1 VKAPVAASCRTR
13 LGGVLAIAVAL
24 AVPAAAAAQVQVRDL
39 VVTLGGSVE
48 GYAGNFS
55 AVSNPLVD
63 STDHAIATVGE
74 LGVRGMLSL
83 YERSGRSLDVLF
95 DSGMRQTAAVGFQF
109 QDYAPREWV
118 GNVSA
123 RFQQRLGTWGSLQL
137 RGGAR
142 ERAVRDRPPPPLF
155 LQPSYGTR
163 QGSLSLVTRSL
174 DGVSLD
180 GTLDFESVNYETP
193 SLLPQLDLL
202 DRRSS
207 GLEIGLR
214 WGYTSTM
221 RFYGGLRWTDY
232 ANQPSYDPA
241 DPYRRDHTIH
251 AGVEWTYAGDV
262 FAQMGLDGTLNR
274 SNGKRP
280 EYDALSFR
288 LLITTPLPGDFSAN
302 LYALLTG
309 KSYIAEVT
317 YARLVPGEEAD
328 NASLAYLQLNRPI
341 ATNLDGGVRF
351 GWTRAETDIGS
362 AYYRR
367 FGMSIQLNY
376 RPMGG

>member
-1 VKAPVAASCRTR
+1 VRLLLPTPCRMRFGGALTVAV
-13 LGGVLAIAVAL
+13 VLAAPSTAT
-24 AVPAAAAAQVQVRDL
+24 AQVKVRDL

-63 STDHAIATVGE
+63 STDHAVATVGE
-74 LGVRGMLSL
+74 LGLRGIVTLL
-83 YERSGRSLDVLF
+83 ERSGRNLELSF
-95 DSGMRQTAAVGFQF
+95 DGGMRQTAAFGFEF

-118 GNVSA
+118 GNLSA

-137 RGGAR
+137 RGGVR

-163 QGSLSLVTRSL
+163 QGSVSLVTRSL

-180 GTLDFESVNYETP
+180 GTFDLESVNYETP

-207 GLEIGLR
+207 GVELGLR
-214 WGYTSTM
+214 WGYTSTV
-221 RFYGGLRWTDY
+221 RFYGGVRWTDY
-232 ANQPSYDPA
+232 TNQPSYDPA
-241 DPYRRDHTIH
+241 DPFRRDHTIH
-251 AGVEWTYAGDV
+251 AGVEWTYAGAA

-288 LLITTPLPGDFSAN
+288 LLITTPLPGDFSAS

-341 ATNLDGGVRF
+341 ATNLDGGIRF

-367 FGMSIQLNY
+367 FGTSIQLNY

>member
-1 VKAPVAASCRTR
+1 VRLLLPTPCRMRFGGALTVAV
-13 LGGVLAIAVAL
+13 VLAAPSTAT
-24 AVPAAAAAQVQVRDL
+24 AQVKVRDL

-63 STDHAIATVGE
+63 STDHAVATVGE
-74 LGVRGMLSL
+74 LGLRGIVTLL
-83 YERSGRSLDVLF
+83 ERSGRNLELSF
-95 DSGMRQTAAVGFQF
+95 DGGMRQTAAFGFEF

-118 GNVSA
+118 GNLSA

-137 RGGAR
+137 RGGVR

-163 QGSLSLVTRSL
+163 QGSVSLVTRSL

-180 GTLDFESVNYETP
+180 GTFDLESVNYETP

-207 GLEIGLR
+207 GVELGLR

-221 RFYGGLRWTDY
+221 RFYGGVRWTDY
-232 ANQPSYDPA
+232 TNQPSYDPA
-241 DPYRRDHTIH
+241 DPFRRDHTIH
-251 AGVEWTYAGDV
+251 AGVEWTYAGAA

-288 LLITTPLPGDFSAN
+288 LLITTPLPGDFSAS

-341 ATNLDGGVRF
+341 ATNLDGGIRF

-367 FGMSIQLNY
+367 FGTSIQLNY

>member
-1 VKAPVAASCRTR
+1 VRLLLPTPCRMRFGGALTVAV
-13 LGGVLAIAVAL
+13 VLAAPSTAT
-24 AVPAAAAAQVQVRDL
+24 AQVKVRDL

-48 GYAGNFS
+48 GYTGNFS

-63 STDHAIATVGE
+63 STDHAVATVGE
-74 LGVRGMLSL
+74 LGVRGMITLL
-83 YERSGRSLDVLF
+83 ERSGRGLELSF
-95 DSGMRQTAAVGFQF
+95 DGGMRQTAAFGFEF

-137 RGGAR
+137 RGGVR

-163 QGSLSLVTRSL
+163 QGSVSLVTRSL

-180 GTLDFESVNYETP
+180 GTFDLESVNYETP

-207 GLEIGLR
+207 GVELGLR

-221 RFYGGLRWTDY
+221 RFYGGVRWTDY
-232 ANQPSYDPA
+232 TNQPSYDPA
-241 DPYRRDHTIH
+241 DPFRRDHTIH
-251 AGVEWTYAGDV
+251 AGVEWTYAGAA

-288 LLITTPLPGDFSAN
+288 LLITTPLPGDFSAS

-341 ATNLDGGVRF
+341 ATNLDGGIRF

-367 FGMSIQLNY
+367 FGTSIQLNY